1 MLRSIN
7 KHTGVYVL
15 LAILLAVAGMVN
27 PSFLGLDNSMTM
39 LRQASALGILAI
51 GQLFVIVGGGVDLSV
66 TATMQMSITVFMAG
80 YSSYGTAGLVLGV
93 TGAFLVG
100 ALIGWVNGVLVVR
113 FHVQPL
119 LTTLFTGAI
128 VTGLRMILV
137 GVNPAGNVPEAI
149 RFFGRDRT
157 FAIPNALLVL
167 LLVAVVSYLVLS
179 RSVFG
184 RRLIGVGTNYS
195 TARTAGIRP
204 DRTLVQSYVISGV
217 LAVLASVVL
226 AGYIGFADQW
236 IGAGYE
242 FNSLIAAVIGG
253 NYLGGGRGSVS
264 GAIGGALV
272 MTVVLNV
279 VTLLGLSAP
288 FQLIVSGVVLI
299 LALTIG
305 VTTQQRRDSIGRPP
319 RPPQTQA
326 IEVLNA
332 KGDKA

>member
-1 MLRSIN
+1 MLRFIN

-15 LAILLAVAGMVN
+15 LAVLLVIAGAYS
-27 PSFLGLDNSMTM
+27 PTFLDLNNSMTM

-51 GQLFVIVGGGVDLSV
+51 GQLFVIVGGGIDLSV
-66 TATMQMSITVFMAG
+66 AATMQMSITVFMAG
-80 YSSYGTAGLVLGV
+80 YSSFGTGGLVFGV
-93 TGAFLVG
+93 LGAFLVG
-100 ALIGWVNGVLVVR
+100 ALIGLVNGVAVVK

-149 RFFGRDRT
+149 RYLGRDRT
-157 FAIPNALLVL
+157 FDIPNALVVL
-167 LLVAVVSYLVLS
+167 LIVAGVSYVVLNK
-179 RSVFG
+179 SVFG
-184 RRLIGVGTNYS
+184 RRLIGVGTSYFG
-195 TARTAGIRP
+195 ARTAGMRP
-204 DRTLVQSYVISGV
+204 DRTLIQSYVISGV
-217 LAVLASVVL
+217 LAVLASIVL

-236 IGAGYE
+236 IGAGFE

-253 NYLGGGRGSVS
+253 NYLGGGRGSVG
-264 GAIGGALV
+264 GAVGGALV

-305 VTTQQRRDSIGRPP
+305 VTTQERRGSIDQPP
-319 RPPQTQA
+319 RMPRRQQMA
-326 IEVLNA
+326 ALNT
-332 KGDKA
+332 KGDTT